1 MKISDIMTRN
11 VQVADPQQSIR
22 EAAATMA
29 RIDSGALLVGEGDR
43 LVGMI
48 TDRDIAIRAVAGGLS
63 GDTPLGRIMSGDIHY
78 CFEDEDVQHVAR
90 NMADI
95 QMRRLP
101 VLNREKRLVGVVSWA
116 TSPAAATRPPAP
128 PSCRASPRPTTEP
141 FFHPARLCHSG
152 RGRAPTG
159 RTP

>member
-11 VQVADPQQSIR
+11 IQVADPQQSIR

-29 RIDSGALLVGEGDR
+29 RIDSGALLVGEGAR

-101 VLNREKRLVGVVSWA
+101 VLNREKRLVGVVSLGNIA
-116 TSPAAATRPPAP
+116 
-128 PSCRASPRPTTEP
+128 SCRDQASSATVLQGVAQA
-141 FFHPARLCHSG
+141 HY
-152 RGRAPTG
+152 
-159 RTP
+159 

>member
-1 MKISDIMTRN
+1 
-11 VQVADPQQSIR
+11 
-22 EAAATMA
+22 
-29 RIDSGALLVGEGDR
+29 
-43 LVGMI
+43 MI

-101 VLNREKRLVGVVSWA
+101 VLNREKRLVGVVSLGNIASCHDQASSA
-116 TSPAAATRPPAP
+116 TVLQGVAQA
-128 PSCRASPRPTTEP
+128 
-141 FFHPARLCHSG
+141 HY
-152 RGRAPTG
+152 
-159 RTP
+159 